1 MKTETLSPASEA
13 VEKPVVA
20 ALNRVLADSYAL
32 MALSHQAHWN
42 VEGSDFFQLHQ
53 AFQSHYENLFA
64 AIDDIAERVR
74 ALNAYAPG
82 GLRTLAEEA
91 RLEEPKGTLSARDY
105 VTILAA
111 AHAKTVND
119 LKSLRDTAGEHGDPE
134 TEDLAIGRIAWH
146 QKTLW
151 MLTSYLKA

>member
-1 MKTETLSPASEA
+1 MKTETLPPAAET

-42 VEGSDFFQLHQ
+42 VEGPDFFQLHQ
-53 AFQSHYENLFA
+53 AFQDHYENLFA
-64 AIDDIAERVR
+64 AIDDLAERIR
-74 ALNAYAPG
+74 ALNAFAPG
-82 GLRTLAEEA
+82 GLRTLAEA
-91 RLEEPKGTLSARDY
+91 AGLEEPNGSLSARDY
-105 VTILAA
+105 VTVLAA
-111 AHAKTVND
+111 AHAKTVKD
-119 LKSLRDTAGEHGDPE
+119 LKSLRDTAGENGDPE

-151 MLTSYLKA
+151 MLTSYLKT

>member
-1 MKTETLSPASEA
+1 MKIETLSSAPEI

-42 VEGSDFFQLHQ
+42 VEGPDFFQLHQ
-53 AFQSHYENLFA
+53 AFQEHYENLFA
-64 AIDDIAERVR
+64 AIDEIAERVR
-74 ALNAYAPG
+74 ALNAYSLG
-82 GLRTLAEEA
+82 GLRTLADA
-91 RLEEPKGTLSARDY
+91 AGLEEPKGTLTARDY
-105 VTILAA
+105 VTVLAA
-111 AHAKTVND
+111 AHAKVVND
-119 LKSLRDTAGEHGDPE
+119 LKTLRDTAGEHGDPE

-151 MLTSYLKA
+151 MLTSYLKG

>member
-1 MKTETLSPASEA
+1 MKTTTLPATETDT
-13 VEKPVVA
+13 PVVT

-42 VEGSDFFQLHQ
+42 VEGSDFFSLHQ
-53 AFQSHYENLFA
+53 AFQDHYENLFA
-64 AIDDIAERVR
+64 AVDEIAERIR
-74 ALNAYAPG
+74 ALNAYPLG
-82 GLRTLAEEA
+82 GLRTLADEA
-91 RLEEPKGTLSARDY
+91 RLEEPRGLLSARDY
-105 VTILAA
+105 VTVLAS

-119 LKSLRDTAGEHGDPE
+119 LKSLRDMSGELGDPE

-151 MLTSYLKA
+151 MLKSYLK

>member
-1 MKTETLSPASEA
+1 MKTETLASAPET

-42 VEGSDFFQLHQ
+42 VEGPDFFQLHQ
-53 AFQSHYENLFA
+53 AFQEHYENLFA
-64 AIDDIAERVR
+64 AIDEIAERVR
-74 ALNAYAPG
+74 ALNAYPLG
-82 GLRTLAEEA
+82 GLRTLADEA
-91 RLEEPKGTLSARDY
+91 RLEEPKGTLTARDY
-105 VTILAA
+105 ATVLAA
-111 AHAKTVND
+111 AHAKVVND
-119 LKSLRDTAGEHGDPE
+119 LKTLRDTAGEHGDPE

-151 MLTSYLKA
+151 MLTSYLKG